1 MTSEEPR
8 PHVHRQYEG
17 DGIIVHWEPA
27 FCLHTGNCTLNQ
39 PAVFNPKARPWV
51 NAGLASADAIAD
63 AIRHCPSGALSYER
77 TDGAPQEPVADEV
90 EVEAQAN
97 GPLYIRGNLEIRDAE
112 GKVIRRATRAALC
125 RCGSSR
131 NKPFCDN
138 THILVGF
145 EG

>member
-1 MTSEEPR
+1 MSSEHSTG
-8 PHVHRQYEG
+8 HVHRQYEG

-39 PAVFNPKARPWV
+39 PDVFNPKARPWV
-51 NAGLASADAIAD
+51 SAGRASAEAIAE

-77 TDGAPQEPVADEV
+77 TDGGPQEPAGGEV
-90 EVEAQAN
+90 EVEAQTN
-97 GPLYIRGNLEIRDAE
+97 GPLYVRGSLEIRDAE
-112 GKVIRRATRAALC
+112 GNVIRRATRAALC

-138 THILVGF
+138 SHIGIGF
-145 EG
+145 EA